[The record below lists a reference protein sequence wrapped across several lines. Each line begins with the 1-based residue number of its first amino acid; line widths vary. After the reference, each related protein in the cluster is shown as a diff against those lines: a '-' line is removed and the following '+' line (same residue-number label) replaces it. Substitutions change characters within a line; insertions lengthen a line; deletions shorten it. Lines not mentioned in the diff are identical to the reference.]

1 LDHTKDNRRDKYYST
16 TLKRQMLHNEAMR
29 VDPEQTDKGQ
39 VKFYKIMSLFL
50 NENICLSGV
59 NIIV

>member
-1 LDHTKDNRRDKYYST
+1 
-16 TLKRQMLHNEAMR
+16 MLHNEAMR